1 MEQSGVKHI
10 FRLTNV
16 SGNGDFSVFVDLPD
30 GAAQSPAML
39 GSTERQGADLV
50 FVPRFPLA
58 PGMRVRAVWK
68 PASGKPITALFN
80 LPKVELA
87 PTTFVQQVFSTSNRL
102 PENQL
107 NVYIHF
113 SAPMSKKGRVM
124 GSGGPPPYASVRPRP
139 HQARSPPAIRNRGFA
154 ISRRKLQINSRRRLA

>member
-1 MEQSGVKHI
+1 MKALLFALAAFVLLHASAIRMEQSGVKHI

-113 SAPMSKKGRVM
+113 SAPMSKGESYGIGRAAALRFC
-124 GSGGPPPYASVRPRP
+124 STPAAS
-139 HQARSPPAIRNRGFA
+139 SEESSRNP
-154 ISRRKLQINSRRRLA
+154 K